1 MSAKVQDNVA
11 AVHGENQ
18 LQHTETADSTMIS
31 VPRDVFEK
39 LYLNPK
45 PPGSGRL
52 YRTFANPT
60 PVALMGFLISAF
72 PTGCILMGWRG
83 SGGNGAAIM

>member
-1 MSAKVQDNVA
+1 MESV
-11 AVHGENQ
+11 
-18 LQHTETADSTMIS
+18 LLP

-45 PPGSGRL
+45 LPTSGKL
-52 YRTFANPT
+52 YRQFANPT
-60 PVALMGFLISAF
+60 PVALIGFLISAF

-83 SGGNGAAIM
+83 AGGNGAGIL